1 MAKAR
6 AVFLLQVSLGV
17 AGVASV
23 GLALAAAAGGVS
35 LRPPSPEA
43 LWAACQAVVIPDVS
57 LAGALSLVLGMLS
70 FAVIGLA
77 LTSAWRQLRASRR
90 FVRALDIVE
99 RRCVGGATLA
109 VADEQQPVAFCAGL
123 IRPRIYVSTGTLAAL
138 DGDEL
143 QAVVTHERHHARQ
156 RDPLRSFVARVL
168 GDALF
173 FLPAARRL
181 GERYA
186 SLAELAADRAAVRAA
201 GDSRALAS
209 ALLSFEAAD
218 PAVVGIAPERVDHLM
233 GRRAAWELP
242 VVLLV
247 WSSIALVAVVAVALR
262 VSATASTELN
272 VPLLFAQSCMLAMAV
287 APLAIG
293 GFLLARTRVR
303 SGRCD
308 AHTTMA

>member
-1 MAKAR
+1 MPKAR

-23 GLALAAAAGGVS
+23 GLALAAAVGGVS

-57 LAGALSLVLGMLS
+57 VAGALSLVLGVLS

-99 RRCVGGATLA
+99 RRSVDDIMVA

-123 IRPRIYVSTGTLAAL
+123 ISPRIYVSTGALAAL

-156 RDPLRSFVARVL
+156 RDLLRIFVARVL
-168 GDALF
+168 ADALF

-201 GDSRALAS
+201 GHAGPLAS
-209 ALLSFEAAD
+209 ALLSFEAAN

-233 GRRAAWELP
+233 GQRAAWELP
-242 VVLLV
+242 LVLLA
-247 WSSIALVAVVAVALR
+247 WSSIALVAVAAVALR
-262 VSATASTELN
+262 VSATASPDLN

-293 GFLLARTRVR
+293 GFLLARARIRSAR
-303 SGRCD
+303 SG
-308 AHTTMA
+308 AYTTA

>member
-23 GLALAAAAGGVS
+23 GLALAAAVGGVS

-43 LWAACQAVVIPDVS
+43 LWAACQTVVIPDVS
-57 LAGALSLVLGMLS
+57 LAGALSLVLGVLS

-99 RRCVGGATLA
+99 RRSVGGATVA
-109 VADEQQPVAFCAGL
+109 VVDERDPLAFCAGL
-123 IRPRIYVSTGTLAAL
+123 LRPRIYVSTAALAAL

-143 QAVVTHERHHARQ
+143 QAVVAHERHHARQ
-156 RDPLRSFVARVL
+156 RDPLRILVARL
-168 GDALF
+168 LADALF

-201 GDSRALAS
+201 GDAAPLAS
-209 ALLSFEAAD
+209 ALLSFEAAN

-233 GRRAAWELP
+233 GQRAAWELP
-242 VVLLV
+242 VVLLA
-247 WSSIALVAVVAVALR
+247 WSSIALVAVAAVALR
-262 VSATASTELN
+262 VSATASPGLN
-272 VPLLFAQSCMLAMAV
+272 MPLLFAQSCMLAMAV

-293 GFLLARTRVR
+293 GFLLARRRMR
-303 SGRCD
+303 SARS
-308 AHTTMA
+308 AASTTA

>member
-23 GLALAAAAGGVS
+23 GLALAAAVGGVS

-77 LTSAWRQLRASRR
+77 LTSAWRQLRTSRR

-99 RRCVGGATLA
+99 RRCVDDITVA

-123 IRPRIYVSTGTLAAL
+123 MRPRIYVSTGALAAL

-143 QAVVTHERHHARQ
+143 QAVVAHERHHARQ
-156 RDPLRSFVARVL
+156 RDPLRIFVARVL
-168 GDALF
+168 ADALF

-201 GDSRALAS
+201 ANAAPLAS
-209 ALLSFEAAD
+209 ALLSFEAAN

-233 GRRAAWELP
+233 GQRAAWELP
-242 VVLLV
+242 VVLLA
-247 WSSIALVAVVAVALR
+247 WSSIALVAVAAVALR

-293 GFLLARTRVR
+293 GFLLARRRIRSAR
-303 SGRCD
+303 SG
-308 AHTTMA
+308 ASTTA

>member
-43 LWAACQAVVIPDVS
+43 LWAACQAVVIPDLS
-57 LAGALSLVLGMLS
+57 LNGALSLVLGMLS

-90 FVRALDIVE
+90 LVRALDIVE
-99 RRCVGGATLA
+99 RRRVGGVTVA
-109 VADEQQPVAFCAGL
+109 VADGQQPVAFCAGL
-123 IRPRIYVSTGTLAAL
+123 MRPQIYVSTGTLAAL
-138 DGDEL
+138 DRDEL

-156 RDPLRSFVARVL
+156 RDPLRIFVARVL

-186 SLAELAADRAAVRAA
+186 SLAELAADRTAVRAA
-201 GDSRALAS
+201 GDSRPLAS

-233 GRRAAWELP
+233 GQRAAWELP
-242 VVLLV
+242 LVLLA

-262 VSATASTELN
+262 VRVTASTELN
-272 VPLLFAQSCMLAMAV
+272 VPLLLARSCMLAMAV

-293 GFLLARTRVR
+293 GFLLAHRRMR
-303 SGRCD
+303 SASSR
-308 AHTTMA
+308 A

>member
-6 AVFLLQVSLGV
+6 VVFLLQVSLGV
-17 AGVASV
+17 AGVASI
-23 GLALAAAAGGVS
+23 GLALAAAVGGVS

-57 LAGALSLVLGMLS
+57 LTGALSLVLGMLS
-70 FAVIGLA
+70 FAVIALA

-99 RRCVGGATLA
+99 RRCVDDITVA

-123 IRPRIYVSTGTLAAL
+123 IRPRIYVSTGALAAL

-156 RDPLRSFVARVL
+156 RDPLRIFVARVL
-168 GDALF
+168 ADALF
-173 FLPAARRL
+173 FVPAARRL

-201 GDSRALAS
+201 GDCRPLAS
-209 ALLSFEAAD
+209 ALLSFEAAN

-233 GRRAAWELP
+233 GQRAAWELP
-242 VVLLV
+242 VVLLA
-247 WSSIALVAVVAVALR
+247 WSSIALVAVAAVALR

-293 GFLLARTRVR
+293 GFLLARRRIRSAR
-303 SGRCD
+303 SGAC
-308 AHTTMA
+308 TTA

>member
-1 MAKAR
+1 MPKAR
-6 AVFLLQVSLGV
+6 AVFVLQVSLGV
-17 AGVASV
+17 AGAASV
-23 GLALAAAAGGVS
+23 GLALAAAVGGVS
-35 LRPPSPEA
+35 LRPPSPAA
-43 LWAACQAVVIPDVS
+43 LWAACRAVVIPDVS
-57 LAGALSLVLGMLS
+57 LAGGLSLVLGMLS
-70 FAVIGLA
+70 FAVIWLA

-90 FVRALDIVE
+90 FVGALDIVE
-99 RRCVGGATLA
+99 RRSVGGATVA

-123 IRPRIYVSTGTLAAL
+123 MRPRIYVSTGALAAL

-143 QAVVTHERHHARQ
+143 QAVVAHERHHARQ
-156 RDPLRSFVARVL
+156 RDPLRIFVARVL
-168 GDALF
+168 ADALF

-201 GDSRALAS
+201 GTARPLAS
-209 ALLSFEAAD
+209 ALLSFEAAN

-233 GRRAAWELP
+233 GQRAAWELP
-242 VVLLV
+242 VVLLA
-247 WSSIALVAVVAVALR
+247 WSSIALVAVAVVALR

-293 GFLLARTRVR
+293 GFLLARRHTRSAR
-303 SGRCD
+303 SG
-308 AHTTMA
+308 ASTTA

>member
-1 MAKAR
+1 MGKVR

-23 GLALAAAAGGVS
+23 GLALAAAVGGVS

-99 RRCVGGATLA
+99 RRSVGGATVT

-123 IRPRIYVSTGTLAAL
+123 ISPRIYVSSGALAAL

-143 QAVVTHERHHARQ
+143 QAVVTHERHHARHH
-156 RDPLRSFVARVL
+156 DPLRIFVARVL
-168 GDALF
+168 ADALF

-201 GDSRALAS
+201 GNAAPLAS

-233 GRRAAWELP
+233 GQRAAWELP
-242 VVLLV
+242 VMLLA
-247 WSSIALVAVVAVALR
+247 WSSIALVAVAAVALR

-293 GFLLARTRVR
+293 GFLLARRRTRSAR
-303 SGRCD
+303 SG
-308 AHTTMA
+308 ASTTG